1 MICILSTVGMSKD
14 ALDVFQKTR
23 IDSKLEKKDTDKAK
37 NVSLLVMLES
47 MIKALRHTSKSSLDC
62 LHITIS
68 AMC

>member
-1 MICILSTVGMSKD
+1 MSKD